1 MKVKVRDG
9 KERSTGLNRCLMR
22 VPEVEKRKNEIED
35 RNLCLLCL
43 LMNLKLLEQR
53 PAIESAQCVWGG
65 GVGVH
70 ARVCVC
76 VCVCVCVSIKQ
87 VA

>member
-1 MKVKVRDG
+1 MENMKVKVKDG
-9 KERSTGLNRCLMR
+9 KERSTGLNRYLMR

-43 LMNLKLLEQR
+43 LMNLILLEQR
-53 PAIESAQCVWGG
+53 PAIVSAQCVWGG
-65 GVGVH
+65 GVGVNAH
-70 ARVCVC
+70 GRAR
-76 VCVCVCVSIKQ
+76 VCVSIKQ